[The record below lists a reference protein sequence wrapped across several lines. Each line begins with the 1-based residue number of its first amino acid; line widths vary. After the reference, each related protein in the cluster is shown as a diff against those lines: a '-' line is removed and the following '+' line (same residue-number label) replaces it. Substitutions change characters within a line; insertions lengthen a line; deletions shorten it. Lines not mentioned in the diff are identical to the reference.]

1 MDLILTLMT
10 PAAFVTA
17 LLIGLFAGLVKG
29 IVGFGM
35 PMIMISGM
43 STVLS
48 PELALAG
55 LILPT
60 LVSNGM
66 QAFRQGVAAAWGS
79 VCRFRLFLV
88 VAGVVLTG
96 SAQLVLVL
104 PPAVLFLFIG
114 VSVAGFAVMK
124 LVGWQPKLSGDTPLL
139 EAVVGA
145 FAGFTGGL
153 SGIWGPPTVAYL
165 TAIDTPK
172 ADQVRVQGVIYGLGA
187 LALFFAH
194 MQTGIVRAE
203 TIPFSVI
210 LVIPAVVGMR
220 IGFRY
225 QDRIAQATFTRLT
238 LIVLLVAGLN
248 LIRRGLLG

>member
-1 MDLILTLMT
+1 MDLILNLMT
-10 PAAFVTA
+10 PAAFIVA
-17 LLIGLFAGLVKG
+17 LMIGFFAGLVKG
-29 IVGFGM
+29 VVGFGM

-48 PELALAG
+48 AELALAG

-60 LVSNGM
+60 LASNGM
-66 QAFRQGVAAAWGS
+66 QAFRQGVAAAWAS
-79 VCRFRLFLV
+79 VCRFRLFLMI
-88 VAGVVLTG
+88 AGVVLIC
-96 SAQLVLVL
+96 SAQLVTVL

-114 VSVAGFAVMK
+114 MFVAGFALMQ
-124 LVGWQPKLSGDTPLL
+124 LVGWQPKISGDVPWV
-139 EAVVGA
+139 EAVVSA

-165 TAIDTPK
+165 TATNTPK

-194 MQTGIVRAE
+194 MQSGIVRAE
-203 TIPFSVI
+203 TIPFSVS
-210 LVIPAVVGMR
+210 LVIPAIVGMR

-225 QDRIAQATFTRLT
+225 QDRIAQATFKRLT
-238 LIVLLVAGLN
+238 LIVLLAAGLN
-248 LIRRGLLG
+248 LVRRGLLG

>member
-1 MDLILTLMT
+1 MDLIFTLMT
-10 PAAFVTA
+10 PTAFVVA
-17 LLIGLFAGLVKG
+17 VMIGLFAGLVKG
-29 IVGFGM
+29 MVGFGM

-60 LVSNGM
+60 LDSTGM
-66 QAFRQGVAAAWGS
+66 QAFRQGIGQAWAS
-79 VCRFRLFLV
+79 VRRFRLFLIT
-88 VAGVVLTG
+88 GGIVLVC
-96 SAQLVLVL
+96 SAQLVTTL
-104 PPAVLFLFIG
+104 PSAVLFLLIG
-114 VSVAGFAVMK
+114 VAVAGFALVQ
-124 LVGWQPKLSGDTPLL
+124 LVGWQLKVPANVPMV
-139 EAVVGA
+139 EAAVGA

-187 LALFFAH
+187 VALFLAH
-194 MQTGIVRAE
+194 IQTGIMRTE
-203 TIPFSVI
+203 TVPFSLA
-210 LVIPAVVGMR
+210 LVVPAVIGMR
-220 IGFRY
+220 IGFAY
-225 QDRIAQATFTRLT
+225 QDKIAQATFKRLT